1 MKNELKATEL
11 KMIPISLIEV
21 LNPRERNQRV
31 FDEITRNI
39 KQIGL
44 KKPITVTSRPKPNG
58 DERYILVCGEGRMKA
73 FMAFG
78 ESEIPAIVVD
88 VDDDEA
94 FIMSLVENIA
104 RRQCRSLELLAGV
117 QRLRDQGYEQKV
129 IADKTGLSIEYIRG
143 ILQLLE
149 YGEERLLVAVETGK
163 VPLYVALQITKA
175 GTNDADIQNALQEA
189 YESGQLKGKQ
199 LTNVRNLISK
209 RQTLGKSLRKRSEI
223 KMTSEVTSSGLIR
236 SYKKE
241 VDRQK
246 LIVKKSDFAQQRLMF
261 VIGALR
267 TLFMNENFIN
277 LLRAEKLD
285 TLPTFLSERVWPK
298 GHAV

>member
-241 VDRQK
+241 VNRQK

>member
-1 MKNELKATEL
+1 MKSELKATEL